1 VEAPHI
7 TRQVQ
12 RLAQAGYAERPTP
25 ATAGSSSPGSPYP
38 ASRQADPPNRYEIHA
53 WCPGLSAPG
62 DLHQLTIPFH
72 RMVDEFLT
80 YTAEY
85 CFAQPG

>member
-1 VEAPHI
+1 MEAPHI

-12 RLAQAGYAERPTP
+12 RLAQAGYAERPDTGDRRVQLTRLALSGKP
-25 ATAGSSSPGSPYP
+25 PSGS
-38 ASRQADPPNRYEIHA
+38 AK
-53 WCPGLSAPG
+53 SARNTCKVPWPIG
-62 DLHQLTIPFH
+62 PDDLHQLTIPFH

-85 CFAQPG
+85 G